1 LGLCSWVCNN
11 HGKIYKLVG
20 NVLNVAEKARAP
32 KALMI
37 VAAVAG
43 IAVAA
48 WVVYDFWR
56 ALTVN
61 PENPWAEFTLSK
73 VFFGYR
79 DLMFAV
85 GAIVWA
91 LGTAVFVLELAGR
104 TVSRRGLVRNRM
116 GIAEWSVIDVA
127 LAALSAAVYGG
138 LLAATAPIVFVPGFT
153 WLRPANSLAP
163 LFGMFFG
170 IPGCLGVAIGNLI
183 ADIVGGFFG
192 VGSFGGFIGNF
203 LIAYLPYR
211 FVRDHSFSSASSIG
225 EFYVWGVLAQAFVS
239 ATYICWWLDVAE
251 TLVGLPLFVV
261 WGVIAPIIFS
271 NNIVVNAV
279 LSPVLGRI
287 LFPLIKGRGLYWK
300 DRIKA
305 T

>member
-1 LGLCSWVCNN
+1 
-11 HGKIYKLVG
+11 
-20 NVLNVAEKARAP
+20 
-32 KALMI
+32 MI

-48 WVVYDFWR
+48 AVVYDFWR

-61 PENPWAEFTLSK
+61 PENPWAEFTLSR

-104 TVSRRGLVRNRM
+104 TVSRKGLVRNRM

-153 WLRPANSLAP
+153 WLRPVNALAP

-170 IPGCLGVAIGNLI
+170 IPGCLGAAVGNLI

-203 LIAYLPYR
+203 LIAYLPYK
-211 FVRDHSFSSASSIG
+211 FVRDHPLHVKASQGQSFHRYRF
-225 EFYVWGVLAQAFVS
+225 E
-239 ATYICWWLDVAE
+239 
-251 TLVGLPLFVV
+251 
-261 WGVIAPIIFS
+261 
-271 NNIVVNAV
+271 N
-279 LSPVLGRI
+279 
-287 LFPLIKGRGLYWK
+287 KK
-300 DRIKA
+300 
-305 T
+305 